1 MCRGRGRGRPMQ
13 RERAGS
19 HEERRSDTPK
29 VSCQATT
36 GVRCGARWGRP
47 GRRGSTQMRPGGR
60 APGGGKRNSMGRRD
74 QVQRGARKEGGRCD
88 VPVWIRR
95 CTHKSGLEK
104 APSSRADL
112 RSAGRIVEPGRRC
125 YFIIQPVYLRCRT
138 LEILSLKFIV
148 AAVYLCIC
156 FRLVRTS
163 SLCWDLQRDGADR
176 VQSPAGPW
184 QRPPATL
191 RAATLGERSSECQAQ
206 EPGAGYE

>member
-1 MCRGRGRGRPMQ
+1 MWSALGPAGPPRQHSDASR
-13 RERAGS
+13 REGTRWRKEKRHGKAGS
-19 HEERRSDTPK
+19 GAEREG
-29 VSCQATT
+29 Q
-36 GVRCGARWGRP
+36 G
-47 GRRGSTQMRPGGR
+47 
-60 APGGGKRNSMGRRD
+60 
-74 QVQRGARKEGGRCD
+74 RKEGGRCD

-125 YFIIQPVYLRCRT
+125 YLIIQPVYLRRRS
-138 LEILSLKFIV
+138 LEILSLEFIV

-191 RAATLGERSSECQAQ
+191 RAATLGERSSECQVQ

>member
-1 MCRGRGRGRPMQ
+1 MSGV
-13 RERAGS
+13 ERAGAS
-19 HEERRSDTPK
+19 RAAEAALRCVQEGGHQVAERET
-29 VSCQATT
+29 AWE
-36 GVRCGARWGRP
+36 GGIRCREGQG
-47 GRRGSTQMRPGGR
+47 
-60 APGGGKRNSMGRRD
+60 
-74 QVQRGARKEGGRCD
+74 RKEGGRCD

-125 YFIIQPVYLRCRT
+125 YLIIQPVYLRRRS

-163 SLCWDLQRDGADR
+163 SLCWDPQRDGADR

-191 RAATLGERSSECQAQ
+191 RAATLGERSSECQVQ